1 MGPGGVA
8 EVSLRPTIDAGR
20 LTFAL
25 DAVNVFGRPAP
36 DQYRQTI
43 EERLPNGSRQK
54 AYPLGMSMTSVQVT
68 NSGVRV
74 TLRGNPTELKRS

>member
-8 EVSLRPTIDAGR
+8 EVSLRPRIDAGR

-25 DAVNVFGRPAP
+25 DAVNVFGRPTP

-43 EERLPNGSRQK
+43 EER
-54 AYPLGMSMTSVQVT
+54 
-68 NSGVRV
+68 